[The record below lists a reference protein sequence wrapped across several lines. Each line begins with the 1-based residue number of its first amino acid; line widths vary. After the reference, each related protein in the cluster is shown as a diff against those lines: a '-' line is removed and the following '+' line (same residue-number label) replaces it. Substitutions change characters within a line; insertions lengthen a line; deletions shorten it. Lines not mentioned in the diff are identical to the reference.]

1 MNTRPTD
8 GYGTPPATPPEK
20 RGGLLGN
27 LLFNIVIP
35 TLIMTK
41 FSGEQHL
48 GPLMAIVVALAFP
61 VVYGIR
67 DYLQAHKPNFF
78 SILGVVS
85 VVLTGTMSLL
95 KLPPEYIAI
104 KEAAIPG
111 LFGLATLISVNT
123 RWPLVKTFLFI
134 EQVLKVN
141 LVHEALSKYGNEQH
155 FEMKLKNASYMVAGS
170 SFLSSGSFAQAAKSL
185 TNVPRI
191 SMAVPGSLTAGER
204 ARPAISESTTSP
216 NRGSSSKVRSSPMR
230 NAPAIRVGS
239 KVFLEPGSTITKA
252 KGRSGAQNVPGKAA
266 TVIRSSVSSA

>member
-123 RWPLVKTFLFI
+123 RWPLVKTFLFN

-170 SFLSSGSFAQAAKSL
+170 FFLSSVLNYILAKVMLVS
-185 TNVPRI
+185 
-191 SMAVPGSLTAGER
+191 
-204 ARPAISESTTSP
+204 
-216 NRGSSSKVRSSPMR
+216 
-230 NAPAIRVGS
+230 
-239 KVFLEPGSTITKA
+239 EPGTVAYTEELGKMTALSFPVIALPSTIVLMLALWYLLNQIKKLTHLDIEDLLQTK
-252 KGRSGAQNVPGKAA
+252 G
-266 TVIRSSVSSA
+266 